1 MRGKRR
7 LLPLLLAGLLLSG
20 CGAGTEPNAASLGA
34 SACPPPAES
43 AAASAET

>member
-20 CGAGTEPNAASLGA
+20 CGAGTEPNAASPETSA
-34 SACPPPAES
+34 SP
-43 AAASAET
+43 